1 MRSTQNKGSPTARLH
16 LQPGPINVL
25 LDDLVTLWF
34 GGRDAGLSTRDWT
47 QTYTCLASTL
57 PRNYLPALFLLS
69 SLRQMLPILLFRCD
83 HKPAGACWATEHVTF
98 WVTSPHLVTHQE
110 NFPNTSP
117 LSELCRSHKSG
128 GWLPVVNFTCSHRK
142 QPVFPFSPLL

>member
-34 GGRDAGLSTRDWT
+34 EGRAVRLSTRDWT
-47 QTYTCLASTL
+47 RTHTCLASTL

-69 SLRQMLPILLFRCD
+69 SLRQMLTILLFSCD
-83 HKPAGACWATEHVTF
+83 HKPAGASWATEHVTF
-98 WVTSPHLVTHQE
+98 LVTSPHSVTHQQR
-110 NFPNTSP
+110 FVGAVLVSLIWWLVPCSGLY
-117 LSELCRSHKSG
+117 LSSSAATCFSFLCVTVAG
-128 GWLPVVNFTCSHRK
+128 FE
-142 QPVFPFSPLL
+142 